1 MEQDNTGDGGKQ
13 KQAPQCN
20 YSLSQVPA
28 DPAVDAVTTIHLE
41 EVGESCTDPEPPEAP
56 SLAPLLSPTLA
67 PGFVGSG
74 SVSCRVSQRTL
85 LETVGEDWVEEE
97 IDTVDQE
104 QDFRDAGR

>member
-1 MEQDNTGDGGKQ
+1 MEQDITGDGGKQ
-13 KQAPQCN
+13 EPLN
-20 YSLSQVPA
+20 VMYSLSQVPA

-41 EVGESCTDPEPPEAP
+41 EVGESCTDTDPPEAP
-56 SLAPLLSPTLA
+56 GLTPLLSPTLA

-97 IDTVDQE
+97 IDVDQE